1 MKKKLKDLP
10 RNEKPRER
18 LLHYGSQSLS
28 DSEIIAIILG
38 TGSKNLSVLELAQ
51 NILVEFGSL
60 KKFSEIGI
68 GELIK
73 YPGIGVTKAIQIKAS
88 IELGRRIFL
97 DKREFFK
104 ESIQNPETAYKLFQ
118 EDFLGLS
125 EEHLLCAYLD
135 TRNRCLN
142 KKLIAKGNL
151 NIVYA
156 QPREIFKYALQENA
170 IKIIL
175 AHNHPSG
182 DLIPSEED
190 IIFTKRMIEAGEIIG
205 LEVLDHLII
214 GNNGYLSLKKK
225 NYI

>member
-28 DSEIIAIILG
+28 DSELIAIILG
-38 TGSKNLSVLELAQ
+38 TGSRNLSVLELAQ

-60 KKFSEIGI
+60 KKLSEIGI

-118 EDFLGLS
+118 EDFWGLS
-125 EEHLLCAYLD
+125 EEHLFCAYLD

-156 QPREIFKYALQENA
+156 QPREILKYALQENA
-170 IKIIL
+170 VKIIL

-214 GNNGYLSLKKK
+214 GNSEYLSLKKK

>member
-10 RNEKPRER
+10 KNEKPRER

-28 DSEIIAIILG
+28 DSELLAIILR
-38 TGSKNLSVLELAQ
+38 TGSKNLSVLDLAQ
-51 NILVEFGSL
+51 NILAEFGSL
-60 KKFSEIGI
+60 KKLSEIGI

-73 YPGIGVTKAIQIKAS
+73 YPGVGITKAIQIKAS
-88 IELGRRIFL
+88 IEFGKRIFL
-97 DKREFFK
+97 DKREFFQ
-104 ESIQNPETAYKLFQ
+104 ESIQNPESAYKLFQ
-118 EDFLGLS
+118 EDFIDLS
-125 EEHLLCAYLD
+125 EEHLFCAYLN
-135 TRNRCLN
+135 TKNRCLS

-156 QPREIFKYALQENA
+156 QPREILRYALQENA
-170 IKIIL
+170 VKIIL

-182 DLIPSEED
+182 DITPSEED
-190 IIFTKRMIEAGEIIG
+190 IIFTKRIIEAGKIIG

-214 GNNGYLSLKKK
+214 GNCRYLSLKER